1 MPGVSDIGE
10 KAASSDSSER
20 VAACVCLPTVEP
32 HSEYKE
38 AGLDSSHFFKD
49 PKVFKGHRRQS
60 SV

>member
-10 KAASSDSSER
+10 KAESSDNSER

-38 AGLDSSHFFKD
+38 AGLDST
-49 PKVFKGHRRQS
+49 
-60 SV
+60 